1 MFVGH
6 AASLEAATRQL
17 VGHKPRPAQEF
28 VKIVQKVFMIM
39 CVAISLPPP
48 LRQKPERNPGVYVY
62 THLGELPFISVIVL
76 TTSTMTTYGCDIKVF
91 VLILS
96 AILWIE

>member
-48 LRQKPERNPGVYVY
+48 PPSDKNLKETLVYMFTPTWESFHSY
-62 THLGELPFISVIVL
+62 QSL
-76 TTSTMTTYGCDIKVF
+76 Y
-91 VLILS
+91 
-96 AILWIE
+96 

>member
-28 VKIVQKVFMIM
+28 VKIVQKVFMII
-39 CVAISLPPP
+39 CVAISFCPSPP
-48 LRQKPERNPGVYVY
+48 LDKKLKETLVYVFTPIWERFHSY
-62 THLGELPFISVIVL
+62 
-76 TTSTMTTYGCDIKVF
+76 K
-91 VLILS
+91 
-96 AILWIE
+96 